1 MRNQFTARRRE
12 FLKHAGLGLA
22 AGAADLYRSAAIAAA
37 AHGGHPLAP
46 RRTNHAARAKQL
58 IFVFLTGGF
67 SHVDTF
73 DPKPRLRI
81 DHGKS
86 VSAVHLRGT
95 DNLPLMASPFEF
107 FHHGRSGL
115 PISEL
120 FPHLGTVAD
129 ELCVIRTLHTDIIE
143 HFQSVL
149 AMHTGSATV
158 PLPSIGAW
166 VSFGLGTQN
175 ANLPSYVVLCEHPPY
190 GGSQVWDSNFLP
202 PVHQGV
208 RIFPGDRPIPN
219 LASSAP
225 TAGLHELE
233 QRMLRDA
240 NDLYAAARPGDLKLL
255 ARQTSFDIAR
265 GMMRVAPEV
274 FDLRRETKET
284 LDLYGVG
291 AHDNK
296 SFAWQCLVAR
306 RLVERGVRTVEL
318 VDTGS
323 TNNWDAHGNM
333 QDHRPKAR
341 RVDRPLAALVRDLG
355 RRGLLDETLIAVCTE
370 FGRTPWT
377 DGPNGKGRNHYAAAF
392 TCLLAGAGVKKGF
405 AYGQT
410 DEHGIS
416 IAANPVHVHD
426 YHATIL
432 HVLGLDHEHLTYRYA
447 GRDFRLTDV
456 RARVVR
462 ELLT

>member
-1 MRNQFTARRRE
+1 M
-12 FLKHAGLGLA
+12 
-22 AGAADLYRSAAIAAA
+22 
-37 AHGGHPLAP
+37 HGGNPLAP
-46 RRTNHAARAKQL
+46 RRSNHPARAKQL

-73 DPKPRLRI
+73 DPKPQLAA
-81 DHGKS
+81 DEWKS

-95 DNLPLMASPFEF
+95 DTLPLMGSPFRF
-107 FHHGRSGL
+107 TQHGESGL

-120 FPHLGTVAD
+120 FPYLGGVAD
-129 ELCVIRTLHTDIIE
+129 ELCVIRSLHTDIIE

-166 VSFGLGTQN
+166 LSFGLGTLN
-175 ANLPSYVVLCEHPPY
+175 SNLPSYVVLCEHPPY

-208 RIFPGDRPIPN
+208 RIYPGDHPIPD
-219 LASSAP
+219 LKSSAP
-225 TAGLHELE
+225 TLKLHELE

-240 NDLYAAARPGDLKLL
+240 NVLHAAARPDDLNLA
-255 ARQTSFDIAR
+255 ARQTSFDIAG

-274 FDLRRETKET
+274 FNLRRETRET
-284 LDLYGVG
+284 LDLYGVRE
-291 AHDNK
+291 HDNK

-306 RLVERGVRTVEL
+306 RLIESGVRTVEL

-323 TNNWDAHGNM
+323 NNNWDAHGNM
-333 QDHRPKAR
+333 QDHRPKAL
-341 RVDRPLAALVRDLG
+341 RVDQPLAALITDLK
-355 RRGLLDETLIAVCTE
+355 RRGMLDDTLVAICTE

-377 DGPNGKGRNHYAAAF
+377 DKIGGKGRNHYAAAF
-392 TCLLAGAGVKKGF
+392 TCLLAGAGVKGGA

-410 DEHGIS
+410 DEHGVS
-416 IAANPVHVHD
+416 IVANPVHVHD

-432 HVLGLDHEHLTYRYA
+432 HLMGIDHEHLTYRYA

-456 RARVVR
+456 HGHVVR
-462 ELLT
+462 DVLA